1 MRRIVIAAFVL
12 AAAVNLLALRSA
24 ADGTS
29 EQDRIAAWRKARVAE
44 LTADDGWLTLVGLH
58 WLHDGVNYAGSAA
71 GTDLPLP
78 RDAPAML
85 GTFTLVGGHVTF
97 LASEGVTV
105 TVDGKPFAAGDVT
118 LDKML
123 LASGSLRM
131 LVIQRGP
138 RIGLRVRDLANP
150 ARQEF
155 KGIEAFPIDEAA
167 RVEARF
173 EPFNPKKQVPI
184 VNVLG
189 DVIDTPSPG
198 RLIFRLGDTEYAL
211 DALIDDP
218 AEPDLFVIFR
228 DRTNGSTTY
237 PAGRYLHV
245 PLPVAGKT
253 MIDFNQA
260 YNPPCAFTAFAT
272 CPLPPKQNWLKTA
285 VEAGEKNYHQ
295 R

>member
-1 MRRIVIAAFVL
+1 MRLLVLPALVLIAAGGAL
-12 AAAVNLLALRSA
+12 AQSPATN
-24 ADGTS
+24 S
-29 EQDRIAAWRKARVAE
+29 EQDRISVWRKARLTE

-58 WLHDGVNYAGSAA
+58 WLHDGENHAGSAA

-78 RDAPAML
+78 QDAPAML
-85 GTFTLVGGHVTF
+85 GTFTLVGGRVTF
-97 LASEGVTV
+97 LASEGAAV
-105 TVDGKPFAAGDVT
+105 TVDGKSFTSGELV
-118 LDKML
+118 LDTTV

-131 LVIQRGP
+131 LAIQRGP
-138 RIGLRVRDLANP
+138 RIGLRVRDLASR
-150 ARQEF
+150 ARQDFTAVEC
-155 KGIEAFPIDEAA
+155 FPIDESA

-173 EPFNPKKQVPI
+173 EPFTPPKPIPI

-198 RLIFRLGDTEYAL
+198 RLIFRLHDAEYAL

-228 DRTNGSTTY
+228 DRTNGSSTY

-245 PLPVAGKT
+245 PLPVGGKT
-253 MIDFNQA
+253 TIDFNQA
-260 YNPPCAFTAFAT
+260 YNPPCAFTVFAT

-285 VEAGEKNYHQ
+285 VEAGEKNYRLH
-295 R
+295 

>member
-1 MRRIVIAAFVL
+1 MRRVLIPALVLITASAAFAQPP
-12 AAAVNLLALRSA
+12 AA
-24 ADGTS
+24 S
-29 EQDRIAAWRKARVAE
+29 EQERINAWRKSRVTE

-58 WLHDGVNYAGSAA
+58 WLRDGVNRAGSGPDAN
-71 GTDLPLP
+71 LPLP
-78 RDAPAML
+78 QTAPASL
-85 GTFTLVGGHVTF
+85 GTFTLIGGKVTF
-97 LASEGVTV
+97 AAAPGMSV
-105 TVDGKPFAAGDVT
+105 TVDGKPFDKGELV
-118 LDKML
+118 LDKTV

-131 LVIQRGP
+131 LAIKRGP

-150 ARQEF
+150 ARTAF
-155 KGIEAFPIDEAA
+155 TGVDSFPIDESS

-173 EPFNPKKQVPI
+173 EPFNPPKQVPI

-198 RLIFRLGDTEYAL
+198 RLIFRLHDAEYAL
-211 DALIDDP
+211 DAIVDDP

-228 DRTNGSTTY
+228 DRTNGSSTY

-245 PLPVAGKT
+245 PLPVGGKT
-253 MIDFNQA
+253 IIDFNQA

-285 VEAGEKNYHQ
+285 VEAGEKNYHLH
-295 R
+295 

>member
-1 MRRIVIAAFVL
+1 MRLLVIPALVLIAAGGAFAQSP
-12 AAAVNLLALRSA
+12 AA
-24 ADGTS
+24 TS
-29 EQDRIAAWRKARVAE
+29 EQDRIAAWRTSRVTE

-58 WLHDGVNYAGSAA
+58 WLHDGVNRAGSAPDA
-71 GTDLPLP
+71 DLPLP
-78 RDAPAML
+78 PAAPASL
-85 GTFTLVGGHVTF
+85 GTFTLIGGHVTF
-97 LASEGVTV
+97 AASTGVTV
-105 TVDGKPFAAGDVT
+105 TVDGNPFTSGELA
-118 LDKML
+118 LDKTVL
-123 LASGSLRM
+123 TSGSLRM

-150 ARQEF
+150 ARLEF
-155 KGIEAFPIDEAA
+155 KGVEAFPIDEGA

-173 EPFNPKKQVPI
+173 EPFNPRKQVPI

-198 RLIFRLGDTEYAL
+198 RLIFRLHDAEYAV

-218 AEPDLFVIFR
+218 AEPDLFVMFR
-228 DRTNGSTTY
+228 DRTNGSSTY

-245 PLPVAGKT
+245 PLPVGGKT
-253 MIDFNQA
+253 TIDFNQA

-285 VEAGEKNYHQ
+285 VEAGEKNYHL

>member
-1 MRRIVIAAFVL
+1 MRLLVISALVLIAAGGAIPQL
-12 AAAVNLLALRSA
+12 PAA
-24 ADGTS
+24 TS
-29 EQDRIAAWRKARVAE
+29 EQDRIAAWRKSRLTE

-58 WLHDGVNYAGSAA
+58 WLHDGVNRAGSAPDA
-71 GTDLPLP
+71 NLQLPP
-78 RDAPAML
+78 TAPASL
-85 GTFTLVGGHVTF
+85 GTFTLVGGHVAF
-97 LASEGVTV
+97 AASTEATV
-105 TVDGKPFAAGDVT
+105 TVDGKPFTIGELAF
-118 LDKML
+118 DKTV

-138 RIGLRVRDLANP
+138 RVGLRVRDLANP
-150 ARQEF
+150 ARLEF
-155 KGIEAFPIDEAA
+155 QGVEAFPIDEGA
-167 RVEARF
+167 RIEARF
-173 EPFNPKKQVPI
+173 EPFNPRKQVPI

-198 RLIFRLGDTEYAL
+198 RLIFRLHDTEYAL

-228 DRTNGSTTY
+228 DRTNGSSTY

-253 MIDFNQA
+253 IIDFNQA

-272 CPLPPKQNWLKTA
+272 CPLPPKQNWLKAA
-285 VEAGEKNYHQ
+285 VEAGEKNYHP

>member
-1 MRRIVIAAFVL
+1 MRLLVISALVIITAGGAFAQSP
-12 AAAVNLLALRSA
+12 AAA
-24 ADGTS
+24 T
-29 EQDRIAAWRKARVAE
+29 EQERIAAWRKARFTE

-58 WLHDGVNYAGSAA
+58 WLHDGVNRAGSAPDA
-71 GTDLPLP
+71 NLQLPP
-78 RDAPAML
+78 TAPASL

-97 LASEGVTV
+97 AASEGVTV
-105 TVDGKPFAAGDVT
+105 TVDGKPFNNGELA
-118 LDKML
+118 LDKTV

-131 LVIQRGP
+131 LMIQRGP

-155 KGIEAFPIDEAA
+155 KSIEAFPIDEAA

-173 EPFNPKKQVPI
+173 EPFNPQKQVPI

-198 RLIFRLGDTEYAL
+198 RLIFRLHDTEYAL

-245 PLPVAGKT
+245 PLPVDGKT
-253 MIDFNQA
+253 TIDFNQA

>member
-1 MRRIVIAAFVL
+1 MRLLVIPALVLIAAGGAFEQSP
-12 AAAVNLLALRSA
+12 AAS
-24 ADGTS
+24 S
-29 EQDRIAAWRKARVAE
+29 EQERISTWRKARFTE

-58 WLHDGVNYAGSAA
+58 WLHDGVNYAGRAA

-85 GTFTLVGGHVTF
+85 GTFTLVGGRVTF
-97 LASEGVTV
+97 LASEGATV
-105 TVDGKPFAAGDVT
+105 TVDGKPFTNGELT
-118 LDKML
+118 LDKTV

-131 LVIQRGP
+131 LAIQRGP

-155 KGIEAFPIDEAA
+155 KGVETFPIDEAA

-173 EPFNPKKQVPI
+173 EPFNPRKQVPI

-198 RLIFRLGDTEYAL
+198 RLIFKLHDAEYAV

-228 DRTNGSTTY
+228 DRTNGGSTY

-245 PLPVAGKT
+245 PLPVGGKT
-253 MIDFNQA
+253 TIDFNQA
-260 YNPPCAFTAFAT
+260 YNPPCAFTVFAT

-285 VEAGEKNYHQ
+285 VEAGEKNYRLH
-295 R
+295 

>member
-1 MRRIVIAAFVL
+1 MRRLLIFALVLIASGAAFSQSPG
-12 AAAVNLLALRSA
+12 AM
-24 ADGTS
+24 S
-29 EQDRIAAWRKARVAE
+29 EQDRIAAWRKSRFTE

-58 WLHDGVNYAGSAA
+58 WLRDGVNRAGSAPDA
-71 GTDLPLP
+71 NLPLP
-78 RDAPAML
+78 PTAPAAL

-97 LASEGVTV
+97 TASEGLAVTA
-105 TVDGKPFAAGDVT
+105 DGKAFDKGELT
-118 LDKML
+118 LDKTI

-173 EPFNPKKQVPI
+173 EPFNPQKQVPI

-198 RLIFRLGDTEYAL
+198 RLIFRLHDTEYAL

-228 DRTNGSTTY
+228 DRTNGSSTY

-245 PLPVAGKT
+245 PLPVGGKT
-253 MIDFNQA
+253 TIDFNQA